1 MRKRNKMSLIGD
13 NVGGDKIDGD
23 KVLGDKYTYE
33 LNHIDLDIGI
43 LRDILQNQ
51 PDDIVHSLHQLN
63 TIPSEFSP
71 DERTIPIS
79 DKNLLNGLTEFYD
92 NFIKREE
99 QKLDSIHK
107 FFKENDY
114 IDEIESASD
123 SIRMFIFSYAN
134 RNSMVLNPLLFNTII
149 QEHTKSIS
157 ETKQKNVM
165 KLIIYYLYRYCYI
178 GLKDA

>member
-1 MRKRNKMSLIGD
+1 VSLFGD
-13 NVGGDKIDGD
+13 DVGGDKFTGD
-23 KVLGDKYTYE
+23 KVFGDKTTYI
-33 LNHIDLDIGI
+33 LNHVDLDIGI
-43 LRDILQNQ
+43 LKDILENN
-51 PDDIVHSLHQLN
+51 PSVIKTSLKQLK

-79 DKNLLNGLTEFYD
+79 DKNLLNGLAGFYE

-99 QKLDSIHK
+99 QKLASIDK

-114 IDEIESASD
+114 VDDIEDASD
-123 SIRMFIFSYAN
+123 SIRMFIFSFAN
-134 RNSMVLNPLLFNTII
+134 RNSMILNPLLFNAII
-149 QEHTKSIS
+149 QEHTKSIGES
-157 ETKQKNVM
+157 NQKSIM

>member
-1 MRKRNKMSLIGD
+1 MPLIG
-13 NVGGDKIDGD
+13 NNINGDAIDGD
-23 KVLGDKYTYE
+23 KVLGDKNTYI

-43 LRDILQNQ
+43 LKDILDNN
-51 PDDIVHSLHQLN
+51 PNSIKESLHKLN

-71 DERTIPIS
+71 DERTIPIN
-79 DKNLLNGLTEFYD
+79 DKNLINGLANFYE

-99 QKLDSIHK
+99 QKLASIDK

-114 IDEIESASD
+114 IDDIEDASN
-123 SIRMFIFSYAN
+123 SIRMFIFTYAD
-134 RNSMVLNPLLFNTII
+134 RNSMKLNPMLFNSII
-149 QEHTKSIS
+149 QEHTKSITES
-157 ETKQKNVM
+157 KQKNIM

>member
-1 MRKRNKMSLIGD
+1 MSLFGD
-13 NVGGDKIDGD
+13 DVEGDKFTGD
-23 KVLGDKYTYE
+23 KVLGNKSTYI

-43 LRDILQNQ
+43 LKNILENN
-51 PDDIVHSLHQLN
+51 PSVIKKTLKQLK

-71 DERTIPIS
+71 DERTIPIN
-79 DKNLLNGLTEFYD
+79 DKNLLNGLTEFYE

-99 QKLDSIHK
+99 QKLASIDK

-114 IDEIESASD
+114 IDDIEDASD
-123 SIRMFIFSYAN
+123 SIRMFIFSFAN
-134 RNSMVLNPLLFNTII
+134 RKSMILDPLLFNAIV
-149 QEHTKSIS
+149 QEHTKSIRES
-157 ETKQKNVM
+157 NQKNIM

>member
-1 MRKRNKMSLIGD
+1 MSLFGD
-13 NVGGDKIDGD
+13 DVGGDKFNGD
-23 KVLGDKYTYE
+23 KVLGDKNTYI

-43 LRDILQNQ
+43 LKDILENN
-51 PDDIVHSLHQLN
+51 PSVIKTSLKKLK

-79 DKNLLNGLTEFYD
+79 DKNLLNGLTDFYE

-99 QKLDSIHK
+99 QKLASIDK
-107 FFKENDY
+107 FFKDNDY
-114 IDEIESASD
+114 IDDIEDASD
-123 SIRMFIFSYAN
+123 SIRMFVFSFAN
-134 RNSMVLNPLLFNTII
+134 RNSMILDPLLFNAII
-149 QEHTKSIS
+149 QEHTKSIVES
-157 ETKQKNVM
+157 SQKSIM

>member
-1 MRKRNKMSLIGD
+1 MGFFGD
-13 NVGGDKIDGD
+13 DVEGDKFTGD
-23 KVLGDKYTYE
+23 KVLGNKSTYI
-33 LNHIDLDIGI
+33 LNSIDLDIGI
-43 LRDILQNQ
+43 LRDILENN
-51 PDDIVHSLHQLN
+51 PNVIKESLKQLK

-79 DKNLLNGLTEFYD
+79 DKNLLNGLTEFYK

-99 QKLDSIHK
+99 QKLASIDK

-114 IDEIESASD
+114 IDDIEDASD
-123 SIRMFIFSYAN
+123 SIKMFIFSFAN
-134 RNSMVLNPLLFNTII
+134 RNSMILEPLLFNAII
-149 QEHTKSIS
+149 QEHTKSIGES
-157 ETKQKNVM
+157 NQKSIM